1 MSYGVGI
8 STDVKEKAPFGKGSL
23 LYLVPLG
30 VEINPRLNRGKIKS
44 FSKRKPPS
52 IIVVCLAT
60 HYVKYKEDFQK
71 WKIK

>member
-1 MSYGVGI
+1 MFRQNRSDRGGFV
-8 STDVKEKAPFGKGSL
+8 V
-23 LYLVPLG
+23 LVPLG
-30 VEINPRLNRGKIKS
+30 VEINPRFNRGKIKS

-71 WKIK
+71 WKTK